1 MKAAIRQHALELGFD
16 DCRFT
21 TAEPP
26 ESAARFLE
34 WLEGKVLPG
43 VAALEVKQ

>member
-21 TAEPP
+21 TADPP
-26 ESAARFLE
+26 DAAR
-34 WLEGKVLPG
+34 GNS
-43 VAALEVKQ
+43 

>member
-21 TAEPP
+21 TADSPD
-26 ESAARFLE
+26 SARDNS
-34 WLEGKVLPG
+34 
-43 VAALEVKQ
+43 